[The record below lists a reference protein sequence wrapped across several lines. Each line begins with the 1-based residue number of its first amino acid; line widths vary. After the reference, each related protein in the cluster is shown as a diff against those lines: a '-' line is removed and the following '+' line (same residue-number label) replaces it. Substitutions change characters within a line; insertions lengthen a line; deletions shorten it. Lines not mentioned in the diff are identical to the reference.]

1 MEATGAMVAAGNTGA
16 GGTTGGFCAGA
27 GARTESNASEASVHI
42 GRECSGGVRYAPRMR
57 DFLRNAFA
65 LGDGKP
71 CEPSPEDR
79 AMLERLAAEVARR
92 RMTGPAL
99 AFLEMSRPL
108 NAIGAAAIHFFTPL
122 ASMLA
127 NPDAAKRFAEFL
139 EQRGSIDVLCELLE
153 AAEKERVGETGVKDP
168 TH

>member
-1 MEATGAMVAAGNTGA
+1 MAVGAWMDATGAMGK
-16 GGTTGGFCAGA
+16 TGGFCAGA

-139 EQRGSIDVLCELLE
+139 EKRGSIDVLCELLE
-153 AAEKERVGETGVKDP
+153 AAEKDRTRDTGVKDP

>member
-1 MEATGAMVAAGNTGA
+1 MEATGAMVAAGKTGA
-16 GGTTGGFCAGA
+16 GGTTG
-27 GARTESNASEASVHI
+27 
-42 GRECSGGVRYAPRMR
+42 GGVRYAPRMR

-139 EQRGSIDVLCELLE
+139 EKRGSIDVLCELLE
-153 AAEKERVGETGVKDP
+153 AAEKDRTRDTGVKDP